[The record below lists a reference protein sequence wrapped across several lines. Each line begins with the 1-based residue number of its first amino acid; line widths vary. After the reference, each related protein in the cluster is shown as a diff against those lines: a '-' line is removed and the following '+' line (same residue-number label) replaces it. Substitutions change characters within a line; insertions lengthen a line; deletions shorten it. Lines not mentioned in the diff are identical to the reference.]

1 MRRNWS
7 SIEGSALPLG
17 ATWISEE
24 GAFNFSLA
32 SRDADGVTLLL
43 YRAEDLL
50 NPAVTYKL
58 DPVKNRTGRIWHCRL
73 GEAAMQ
79 GATLYAYT
87 VTGPN
92 PRNQAEWHPFDPQKI
107 LLDPYATSIYF
118 PRSFSRQAAVDCG
131 SNAGRALL
139 GALLK
144 NKDTFEWGTERP
156 IRHESDMVIYELHV
170 RGFTANP
177 NSGVGEFRRG
187 TYTGLIEKI
196 PYLQDLGITAVE
208 LMPVFQYGPQE
219 HNYWGYMP
227 LSFFALHQGYS
238 SECYPAE
245 QKREF
250 RQMVQAFHRAG
261 IEVILDVV
269 YNHTAEGDQ
278 RGPTYSYKGIDNYSY
293 YITSRRPDAPYENYS
308 GTGNSLKVSSA
319 IVRRMI
325 IDSMRYWIDE
335 MHIDGFRF
343 DLASIGVRNP
353 DGSINPD
360 PPLAGEIRAVP
371 ELAAAR
377 NIVEPWDVGM
387 GGYLLGKA
395 FPGQAAWQW
404 NGRFRDDV
412 RRFVRG
418 DAGMIGTLM
427 ARLYGSDDL
436 FPDTGPAVYH
446 PYQSVNYVAAH
457 DGFTLYDLVSYNTR
471 RNWANGHNNTD
482 GPADCHSWNCG
493 WEGEA
498 GAPAEV
504 LELRRRQ
511 VRNFCAIL
519 LLSNGT
525 PMIRGGDEAL
535 QTQGGNSNPY
545 NQDNATTWF
554 DWDRQ
559 RTHQDVFRFFKLMIA
574 FRKAHPAIARSRF
587 WREDVKWYGIGGTL
601 DFSAESRQLAY
612 CLHGSSQEDDDLY
625 VMVNAHW
632 EPHTYTIQEPGPW
645 LRVVDTS
652 RASPDDIRAPG
663 SESPLTSL
671 VYPVGPRSVVVLLRR
686 RQP

>member
-1 MRRNWS
+1 
-7 SIEGSALPLG
+7 
-17 ATWISEE
+17 
-24 GAFNFSLA
+24 
-32 SRDADGVTLLL
+32 
-43 YRAEDLL
+43 
-50 NPAVTYKL
+50 
-58 DPVKNRTGRIWHCRL
+58 
-73 GEAAMQ
+73 
-79 GATLYAYT
+79 
-87 VTGPN
+87 
-92 PRNQAEWHPFDPQKI
+92 
-107 LLDPYATSIYF
+107 
-118 PRSFSRQAAVDCG
+118 
-131 SNAGRALL
+131 
-139 GALLK
+139 
-144 NKDTFEWGTERP
+144 
-156 IRHESDMVIYELHV
+156 
-170 RGFTANP
+170 
-177 NSGVGEFRRG
+177 
-187 TYTGLIEKI
+187 
-196 PYLQDLGITAVE
+196 
-208 LMPVFQYGPQE
+208 
-219 HNYWGYMP
+219 
-227 LSFFALHQGYS
+227 
-238 SECYPAE
+238 
-245 QKREF
+245 
-250 RQMVQAFHRAG
+250 
-261 IEVILDVV
+261 
-269 YNHTAEGDQ
+269 
-278 RGPTYSYKGIDNYSY
+278 
-293 YITSRRPDAPYENYS
+293 
-308 GTGNSLKVSSA
+308 
-319 IVRRMI
+319 
-325 IDSMRYWIDE
+325 
-335 MHIDGFRF
+335 
-343 DLASIGVRNP
+343 
-353 DGSINPD
+353 
-360 PPLAGEIRAVP
+360 
-371 ELAAAR
+371 
-377 NIVEPWDVGM
+377 M